1 VEYYN
6 YNIELPFSKKVVAF
20 REINTNEQMALA
32 KANLSFNNSKDNYF
46 PFNNFVLT
54 TVKNI
59 LENKNDFDKIN
70 IVDYMLFLTK
80 LRIVSIGNI
89 ITLTT
94 ESKNKEFKSTKTTI
108 DLNVFLKNLYSCT
121 TEALVDSILLENN
134 VEVKLGWPTVESVK
148 LFQDLLTLE
157 KNQYQIFNETY
168 HEFIEY
174 IKINNKKISFNDFN
188 LKQKIDLMDE
198 LSISMIKKI
207 KDRVLDCVKYVL
219 TYYLFGISTFKN
231 YTFNFFNLN
240 FIDYIRLFYSNDVR
254 AIYQEIS
261 YLARSGITPEY
272 VLSISPSERKIYST
286 LVQEAKKMENKQDN
300 YDFNK
305 INSNSSRAVQDL
317 ALEFGDS
324 PPK

>member
-108 DLNVFLKNLYSCT
+108 D
-121 TEALVDSILLENN
+121 I
-134 VEVKLGWPTVESVK
+134 
-148 LFQDLLTLE
+148 
-157 KNQYQIFNETY
+157 I
-168 HEFIEY
+168 Y
-174 IKINNKKISFNDFN
+174 INIIV
-188 LKQKIDLMDE
+188 I
-198 LSISMIKKI
+198 I
-207 KDRVLDCVKYVL
+207 
-219 TYYLFGISTFKN
+219 
-231 YTFNFFNLN
+231 
-240 FIDYIRLFYSNDVR
+240 
-254 AIYQEIS
+254 
-261 YLARSGITPEY
+261 
-272 VLSISPSERKIYST
+272 
-286 LVQEAKKMENKQDN
+286 
-300 YDFNK
+300 
-305 INSNSSRAVQDL
+305 
-317 ALEFGDS
+317 
-324 PPK
+324 

>member
-32 KANLSFNNSKDNYF
+32 KANLSFNNSKENYF

-108 DLNVFLKNLYSCT
+108 DLNVFLKNLYSCA

-134 VEVKLGWPTVESVK
+134 IEVKLGWPTVRSIK

-174 IKINNKKISFNDFN
+174 IKINDKKISFNDFS

-207 KDRVLDCVKYVL
+207 KDKVLDCIKYVL
-219 TYYLFGISTFKN
+219 TYDLFGISTFKD

-261 YLARSGITPEY
+261 YLAKSGITPEY
-272 VLSISPSERKIYST
+272 VLGISPSERKIYST